1 MKEKLLVYSGVLLLA
16 GVLVAGAQLYAKNS
30 QESQERKR
38 RESTQNA
45 ADDAKRQTPVKVCAV
60 FTQPFSDVLLLPGTV
75 EAYDDI
81 DLAAKMP
88 GTIEWIGPREGD
100 KVGKGEKILQMDV
113 AAAQARLTQAKVAVE
128 LAQLKFARQQQLY
141 DQKVSPVDQLD
152 DARSA
157 LKNAEAALE
166 AAQVAVNNGLLY
178 SPIDGTVDRLYVDAA
193 EHLGEGQTVMKIVDI
208 ERVKAVLNIPEKD
221 ILYFKRGQSVSLEFS
236 NGQRH
241 TFTGTIDSVALTAER
256 SARTYPVKVAVDN
269 ADKLLRPGMIVRAS
283 LTRRSLDK
291 AIAVP
296 FFLIIDR
303 EKNRVVYVVENGVAR
318 ERVVQTGII
327 QGGQVEIVSGLK
339 EGDMLVVVGH
349 RNLFD
354 GEPVMIAG
362 DVTELARRFVEE
374 KRDLSSLPLE
384 LLR

>member
-45 ADDAKRQTPVKVCAV
+45 AADAKRQTPVKVCKV
-60 FTQPFSDVLLLPGTV
+60 FTQPLSDVLLLPGTV

-100 KVGKGEKILQMDV
+100 KVEKGEKILQIDV

-141 DQKVSPVDQLD
+141 DQKVAPVDQLD

-166 AAQVAVNNGLLY
+166 AAQVAVNNGSLH
-178 SPIDGTVDRLYVDAA
+178 SPISGTVDRLYVDAG
-193 EHLGEGQTVMKIVDI
+193 EHLGDGQTVMKIVDI
-208 ERVKAVLNIPEKD
+208 ERVKVVLNVPEKD
-221 ILYFKRGQSVSLEFS
+221 ILYFARGQSVSLEFS
-236 NGQRH
+236 NGHRH

-256 SARTYPVKVAVDN
+256 LARTYPVKVAVDN
-269 ADKLLRPGMIVRAS
+269 AEKRLRPGMIVRAS

-303 EKNRVVYVVENGVAR
+303 EKNRVVYVVEDGVAR
-318 ERVVQTGII
+318 ERVVETGII
-327 QGGQVEIVSGLK
+327 QGGQVEIASGLK
-339 EGDMLVVVGH
+339 EGDLLVVVGH

-354 GEPVMIAG
+354 GEPVAIAG
-362 DVTELARRFVEE
+362 DVTELARRFVQE